1 MNDTPTPETD
11 GKAYVS
17 VKMTADG
24 PRDGPLVV
32 PADFARK
39 LERERDE
46 LAACLASEKITRNHI
61 VELAAKTERELAELK
76 QSITNLSHPNCHML
90 LRERDEAREAIDALE
105 RQNARIPRS
114 GMDLAE
120 LLARHGVIQSCA
132 IEDWEDYDGGAT
144 LDRIYAAHAEL
155 ISSESSSCS

>member
-1 MNDTPTPETD
+1 MRTMFGKLTANTMNDTPTPETD

-61 VELAAKTERELAELK
+61 VERAAKTERELAELK

-90 LRERDEAREAIDALE
+90 LRERDEAREQRDTMAETLKFILADKIANAADMRYRANKAL
-105 RQNARIPRS
+105 
-114 GMDLAE
+114 
-120 LLARHGVIQSCA
+120 
-132 IEDWEDYDGGAT
+132 AT
-144 LDRIYAAHAEL
+144 LKKTL
-155 ISSESSSCS
+155 